1 MGEENCKMLDVECFT
16 QLLYIQR
23 ITKDTSILQA
33 SLLIPSPSCLVYRG
47 ENLPPFYTLRSL
59 QSYIIDLFSLAAFS
73 YKANNFTPSFIARVE
88 RPILLVIMFSSTSML
103 LKKKK
108 KKILSHPQH
117 SLHPIIFSLLL
128 IHKNRISRETTLSPP
143 ILSAKRGRPVRS
155 KLRNANATRTRGT
168 RRKIDGD
175 SIDDCQSRGGRR
187 TSL

>member
-1 MGEENCKMLDVECFT
+1 MLDVECFT

-88 RPILLVIMFSSTSML
+88 TADIAGDNVLVDEYA
-103 LKKKK
+103 LKKKRK
-108 KKILSHPQH
+108 RKFLPTLNNIRSTQSSFL
-117 SLHPIIFSLLL
+117 FSSSSFA
-128 IHKNRISRETTLSPP
+128 KISRETTLSPP

>member
-1 MGEENCKMLDVECFT
+1 MLDVECFT

-88 RPILLVIMFSSTSML
+88 TADIAGDNVLVDEYA
-103 LKKKK
+103 LKKKRK
-108 KKILSHPQH
+108 RKFFLTLNIRSTQSSFLFSSQKSHLSRNHPFATDF
-117 SLHPIIFSLLL
+117 I
-128 IHKNRISRETTLSPP
+128 REKGEAGSFE
-143 ILSAKRGRPVRS
+143 IEKRERD
-155 KLRNANATRTRGT
+155 ANTWNT
-168 RRKIDGD
+168 
-175 SIDDCQSRGGRR
+175 
-187 TSL
+187 

>member
-1 MGEENCKMLDVECFT
+1 MLDVQHFT

-103 LKKKK
+103 LKKKEK
-108 KKILSHPQH
+108 ENSFPPSTFAPPNHFFSSPHSQKSHLSRNHPFATDF
-117 SLHPIIFSLLL
+117 I
-128 IHKNRISRETTLSPP
+128 REKGEAGSFE
-143 ILSAKRGRPVRS
+143 IEKRERD
-155 KLRNANATRTRGT
+155 ANTWNT
-168 RRKIDGD
+168 
-175 SIDDCQSRGGRR
+175 
-187 TSL
+187 

>member
-103 LKKKK
+103 LKKKEK
-108 KKILSHPQH
+108 ENS
-117 SLHPIIFSLLL
+117 FSPSTFAPPNHLFSSPR
-128 IHKNRISRETTLSPP
+128 KNRISRETTLSPP

>member
-1 MGEENCKMLDVECFT
+1 MLDVECFT

-128 IHKNRISRETTLSPP
+128 AKIASLEKPP
-143 ILSAKRGRPVRS
+143 FRHRFYPRKGGGRFVR
-155 KLRNANATRTRGT
+155 NWETRTRREHVEHVG
-168 RRKIDGD
+168 K
-175 SIDDCQSRGGRR
+175 
-187 TSL
+187 

>member
-1 MGEENCKMLDVECFT
+1 MLDVECFT

-23 ITKDTSILQA
+23 ITKNTSILQA

-73 YKANNFTPSFIARVE
+73 YKANNFTPSFIARAE

-103 LKKKK
+103 LKKKEK
-108 KKILSHPQH
+108 ENSFPPL
-117 SLHPIIFSLLL
+117 IIFAPPNHLFSSPLLRSQKSLE
-128 IHKNRISRETTLSPP
+128 KPP
-143 ILSAKRGRPVRS
+143 FPHRFYPRKRGRPVRS
-155 KLRNANATRTRGT
+155 KLRNTNATRTRGT

>member
-1 MGEENCKMLDVECFT
+1 MLDVECFT

-23 ITKDTSILQA
+23 ITKNTSILQA

-73 YKANNFTPSFIARVE
+73 YKANNFTPSFIARAE

-108 KKILSHPQH
+108 KENSFLP
-117 SLHPIIFSLLL
+117 LIIFALPNHLFSSPLLRSQKSLE
-128 IHKNRISRETTLSPP
+128 KPP
-143 ILSAKRGRPVRS
+143 FPHRFYP
-155 KLRNANATRTRGT
+155 
-168 RRKIDGD
+168 RKG
-175 SIDDCQSRGGRR
+175 GGRFVR
-187 TSL
+187 N

>member
-1 MGEENCKMLDVECFT
+1 MLDVECFT

-73 YKANNFTPSFIARVE
+73 YKANNFTPSFIARAE

-128 IHKNRISRETTLSPP
+128 FFVRKNLSRNHPFPTDFIREKGEAGSFE
-143 ILSAKRGRPVRS
+143 IEKRERD
-155 KLRNANATRTRGT
+155 ANTWNT
-168 RRKIDGD
+168 
-175 SIDDCQSRGGRR
+175 
-187 TSL
+187 

>member
-1 MGEENCKMLDVECFT
+1 MLDVECFT

-128 IHKNRISRETTLSPP
+128 AKISRETTLSPP

>member
-1 MGEENCKMLDVECFT
+1 MVILGEENCKMLDVECFT

-143 ILSAKRGRPVRS
+143 ILSAKKREAGSFEIEKRERD
-155 KLRNANATRTRGT
+155 ANTWNT
-168 RRKIDGD
+168 
-175 SIDDCQSRGGRR
+175 
-187 TSL
+187 